1 MRLWM
6 LDRLRRLH
14 PFQTPDAQRLALL
27 FAVVY
32 FAQGMYDLPTQT
44 LTITMKEVFHLPAGQ
59 TATFFTVLTLPWFV
73 KPLYGLISDFLP
85 LFGRRRKSYL
95 MLSSG
100 LAAATGM
107 FLALLGKHS
116 YLALAMLVTLMGLG
130 LAFTDVMV
138 DALMVENGRPLGL
151 TGAFQSVQWAAIY
164 GASILVGVVGGYIAE
179 QRNLHAA
186 FAVAAVF
193 PAISFVM
200 ALLFIR
206 ETPAPSDREAFRR
219 TLAAIQEAFGERDVW
234 LVAGFILFWTFSP
247 SFGPAFLYYQTD
259 TLKFSQQFIGI
270 LASMSAVGFVLG
282 AIIYAPL
289 SRRVSLKRLINLAIA
304 GGLAGTLAYLFYRDW
319 ISAMIIDSVFG
330 CVAMITQLAFLD
342 LAAKACPRRV
352 EASFFALLMSVYNL
366 GVRGSHITGGY
377 LYDSVGFTT
386 LVWISAAVTALTWLL
401 VPLIRI
407 DGIEAKA
414 RAEAA
419 LSTP

>member
-1 MRLWM
+1 MRLGM

-14 PFQTPDAQRLALL
+14 PFQTPHAQRLALL

-44 LTITMKEVFHLPAGQ
+44 LTVTMKEVFHLPAGQ
-59 TATFFTVLTLPWFV
+59 TATFFTIVTFPWFV
-73 KPLYGLISDFLP
+73 KPLYGLISDFVP
-85 LFGRRRKSYL
+85 LFGRRRQSYL

-100 LAAATGM
+100 VAAATGVL
-107 FLALLGKHS
+107 LALLGEHS
-116 YLALAMLVTLMGLG
+116 YLALATLVALMGLG

-164 GASILVGVVGGYIAE
+164 GASILVGVIGGYFAE
-179 QRNLHAA
+179 HRNLHSA
-186 FAVAAVF
+186 FGLAAVF

-200 ALLFIR
+200 ALVFIR
-206 ETPAPSDREAFRR
+206 EAPAPADRQAFRR
-219 TLAAIQEAFGERDVW
+219 TLAAIQEAFSERDVW
-234 LVAGFILFWTFSP
+234 VVAGFILFWTFSP

-270 LASMSAVGFVLG
+270 LSSMSAVGFVVG

-289 SRRVSLKRLINLAIA
+289 SRRVSLKRLINVAIA
-304 GGLAGTLAYLFYRDW
+304 GGVVGTLAYLLYRDW
-319 ISAMIIDSVFG
+319 ISAMVIDTVFG

-352 EASFFALLMSVYNL
+352 EATFFALLMSVYNL
-366 GVRGSHITGGY
+366 GVKGSQITGGY
-377 LYDSVGFTT
+377 LYDWVGFTT
-386 LVWISAAVTALTWLL
+386 LVWISTVVTALTWLL

-407 DGIEAKA
+407 DRIEARA
-414 RAEAA
+414 RAESGVAV
-419 LSTP
+419 